1 MAIAGETGTDGGV
14 AASAAGVTD
23 TTKTDILGGGD
34 AAAAAKPVD
43 GATAKPDANETPE
56 AKTAREAAEKVA
68 ADKKAAD
75 DKAAAGAPEKYEAF
89 KLPEGFTL
97 PEAEAKEFDAVA
109 RDLNLPQDQAQK
121 LLDAF
126 VKREAQK
133 VQGITDFWNKQS
145 NDWAEAS
152 KADKEFG
159 GEKFAENAKL
169 ANRALDAF
177 GTKELR
183 AVLSTYGLS
192 NNPEVIRAFYR
203 VGKTIGE
210 DKLVVGGNGNDA
222 PAKTA
227 AQVMYPSMANLK

>member
-1 MAIAGETGTDGGV
+1 MAIAGETVTDGGA

-23 TTKTDILGGGD
+23 ANKTDILGGGD
-34 AAAAAKPVD
+34 APKE
-43 GATAKPDANETPE
+43 GADAPKTPDPNETPE
-56 AKTAREAAEKVA
+56 AKTAREAAEKAA
-68 ADKKAAD
+68 ADKKTKD
-75 DKAAAGAPEKYEAF
+75 DAKAAAGAPEKYEAF
-89 KLPEGFTL
+89 TLPEGFTL

-109 RDLNLPQDQAQK
+109 RGLNLPQDKAQQ

-133 VQGITDFWNKQS
+133 VQGISDFWNKQS
-145 NDWAEAS
+145 ADWAEAS
-152 KADKEFG
+152 KTDKEFG
-159 GEKFAENAKL
+159 GEKFKENAAL
-169 ANRALDAF
+169 ANKALDAF

-210 DKLVVGGNGNDA
+210 DKLVVGGGPGKGADVSA
-222 PAKTA
+222 PEA
-227 AQVMYPSMANLK
+227 MYPSMYPKK